1 VLFENAISSI
11 WSILYFIIII
21 FIVDT
26 FLYYFINNY
35 NKLKYNTIINI
46 VMEKDSTVF
55 ENWDDEVID
64 FKQALLRG
72 IYNIGFEQPSPI
84 QKRAIIPMINGKDLI
99 AQAQSGTG
107 KTGAFTIG
115 TLQMIKEELKKPQV
129 IIMAPTRE
137 LSRQIYKVIT
147 LLTTQMQVTH
157 QLLIGGTSTDTDK
170 ELLEN
175 NSPQIVIGCPGR
187 IHDMLRRKYLNPTN
201 ISLLVLDE
209 ADEMLSSGFKDQI
222 YNIFQYLNNNIQ
234 VTLFSA
240 TIPNDLYNLTSK
252 FMRDPI
258 KILVKQDK
266 LTLQGI
272 HQYYVALDN
281 DEQKFM
287 ALKDIYDTISMTQSI
302 IYCNS
307 INRTIDLYNAMKH
320 DGYPV
325 IQIHSNMSE
334 EERRQSYEDFKGGKA
349 RTIICTDLFA
359 RGIDIQQVS
368 IVINFDIPK
377 NIHVYI
383 HRIGR
388 SGRWGR
394 KGLGINFMTK
404 RDQQKIQYIKEFY
417 CTQIDELPIN
427 FAQGLF

>member
-1 VLFENAISSI
+1 
-11 WSILYFIIII
+11 
-21 FIVDT
+21 
-26 FLYYFINNY
+26 
-35 NKLKYNTIINI
+35 
-46 VMEKDSTVF
+46 MEKDSTVF

>member
-1 VLFENAISSI
+1 
-11 WSILYFIIII
+11 
-21 FIVDT
+21 
-26 FLYYFINNY
+26 
-35 NKLKYNTIINI
+35 
-46 VMEKDSTVF
+46 MEKDSTVF

-64 FKQALLRG
+64 FKQPLLRG

-137 LSRQIYKVIT
+137 LSRQIYNVIT
-147 LLTTQMQVTH
+147 LLTNQMQVTH

-175 NSPQIVIGCPGR
+175 NPLQIVIGCPGR

-307 INRTIDLYNAMKH
+307 INRTADLYNAMKH

-334 EERRQSYEDFKGGKA
+334 EERCQSYEDFKGGKA

-404 RDQQKIQYIKEFY
+404 RDQQTIQYIKEFY